1 MATTALIR
9 PTLQPEP
16 TAVMRQV
23 GRQDDQAPSRK
34 RQPPQGQGRLLS
46 LPEDRVTLSVAASA
60 EQTPRSQEVSA
71 REKAALLGSQKVP
84 RFSVYG

>member
-9 PTLQPEP
+9 PAPQPEP
-16 TAVMRQV
+16 TAVVRQV
-23 GRQDDQAPSRK
+23 LRQDDEAPSRK

-46 LPEDRVTLSVAASA
+46 LPEDRVTLSVAASV
-60 EQTPRSQEVSA
+60 EQPPRSQEVSV
-71 REKAALLGSQKVP
+71 REKAALLGSQKVS

>member
-1 MATTALIR
+1 MATTALTWLT
-9 PTLQPEP
+9 PQTEP
-16 TAVMRQV
+16 TVVVRQV
-23 GRQDDQAPSRK
+23 GRQDDEAPSRK
-34 RQPPQGQGRLLS
+34 RQSPQGQGRLLS

>member
-9 PTLQPEP
+9 PAPQAEP
-16 TAVMRQV
+16 TAVLRQV
-23 GRQDDQAPSRK
+23 GRHDDEAPSRK
-34 RQPPQGQGRLLS
+34 RQPPQGQGRPIS

-60 EQTPRSQEVSA
+60 EQPQPSLAVSA